1 MNKHYLLLFMI
12 GCYIIPI
19 SYVYYQ
25 YNSNPSVSSIICDD
39 NCKHVILF
47 YMFLMGG
54 GTLLYEI
61 ERHDTWSIIII
72 SILLFGI
79 YGLTCINET
88 STIHYIFA
96 TIVFIAILSFMVRHY
111 CLTNCNI
118 LLLSLSIEI
127 ALALFVIINI
137 YENIFYG
144 EVLYILNFA
153 FYYIYL
159 HFREYFISKDENA
172 GIKSISNIIL

>member
-1 MNKHYLLLFMI
+1 
-12 GCYIIPI
+12 
-19 SYVYYQ
+19 
-25 YNSNPSVSSIICDD
+25 
-39 NCKHVILF
+39 
-47 YMFLMGG
+47 
-54 GTLLYEI
+54 
-61 ERHDTWSIIII
+61 
-72 SILLFGI
+72 
-79 YGLTCINET
+79 
-88 STIHYIFA
+88 
-96 TIVFIAILSFMVRHY
+96 MVRHY

-159 HFREYFISKDENA
+159 HFREYLISKDETIVKTNNTIQNEN
-172 GIKSISNIIL
+172 GCIS